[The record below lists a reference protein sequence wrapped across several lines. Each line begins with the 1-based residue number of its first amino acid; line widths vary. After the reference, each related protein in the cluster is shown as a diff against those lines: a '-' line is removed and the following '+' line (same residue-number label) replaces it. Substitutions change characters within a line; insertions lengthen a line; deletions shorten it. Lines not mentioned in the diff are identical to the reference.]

1 MLSVQTFRWQTPAAA
16 LLGRI
21 ARLSP
26 CMSLLFRSVPSSSSP
41 PTGSGCA
48 QAKEGEQAAE
58 RGTQPHFIVLGM
70 NNGRVVR
77 RTSPRSPCAYLRVT
91 VQLFNNLLAKKER
104 LASIG
109 GTAL

>member
-1 MLSVQTFRWQTPAAA
+1 MLSVQIFRWQAQAAA
-16 LLGRI
+16 LLARI
-21 ARLSP
+21 VRLSP
-26 CMSLLFRSVPSSSSP
+26 YPFFLFRPVPSSSSP

-77 RTSPRSPCAYLRVT
+77 RTPPRSPCAYLRVT

-104 LASIG
+104 RASIG
-109 GTAL
+109 GTVL